1 MKWAVLL
8 LGMATMSAFAQ
19 EEITIRVPNDPNAKH
34 VLVHKSG
41 KPTHRVIITKRIGLT
56 GELYTKRS
64 YNCEK
69 QTVRMIGTGHTLE
82 ILENQSNDWPE
93 NTVVSRS
100 VAEDIGMLACSEV

>member
-1 MKWAVLL
+1 MKWTVLL
-8 LGMATMSAFAQ
+8 LGMVTMSAFAQ

-69 QTVRMIGTGHTLE
+69 RTVRMIGAGHTLE
-82 ILENQSNDWPE
+82 ILEKQIDDWPE
-93 NTVVSRS
+93 NAVISRS